1 MLKIGMCFGRVK
13 LNSSD
18 IAKVKRSKVKITKS
32 NENRAQKHDI
42 YAGNV
47 IG

>member
-1 MLKIGMCFGRVK
+1 MLKIGMCLGRVK

-18 IAKVKRSKVKITKS
+18 IAKVKRSKAKVTRSKEYS
-32 NENRAQKHDI
+32 AQKHDI
-42 YAGNV
+42 YAANV

>member
-1 MLKIGMCFGRVK
+1 MLKIGMCIGRMK

-18 IAKVKRSKVKITKS
+18 IAKVKRSKVKVTTS
-32 NENRAQKHDI
+32 NENYAQNMK
-42 YAGNV
+42 YMRQNV